1 MNKNFKG
8 FKQVT
13 SEQFGIY
20 KEQGLLEGYLW
31 FVRTPVLIEGEET
44 PSTSN
49 DIYDIYFGKKHYGHF
64 CDGEIESLKDSIDEI
79 RSDLGFIPG
88 SFEFGEGVTTI
99 KGAFETVAEMIS
111 ALTGAVET
119 LKVKD
124 VQVDGK
130 SVVNENGVAEIVI
143 PEVDLTEVKDYADGI
158 KEELKGEISKIEED
172 YKAADGEILD
182 AAKEYAKQEIT
193 NLIGSEENKGIISD
207 IVASE
212 LAAQLVPEDA
222 QESLNTLQ
230 EIAEWIQSHP
240 EDAAAMNERI
250 AKLEEINHEAYID
263 ADVKTLESA
272 KEFATTESRKALE
285 SSKEY
290 ADNNFVSNESFTE
303 YKTQVN
309 EKLET
314 VESGAQEN
322 VIENISINGI
332 EGSIEEKI
340 ASVKVTGEDIEL
352 GADLMAENQVK
363 YPKETKLSSVLQGI
377 QNSITQAAAG
387 SYLGV
392 LSGKGIEVS
401 DIIASQQTISVKVDK
416 KEGNLISVSQNGIF
430 AAMYYD
436 GDDVDPDG
444 EEVINYKSLIEKG
457 GNVTLNSDYAL
468 ENSIVLENTDS
479 VVNLNGKLIQGG
491 LFTEQNGSFV
501 EGDTDSYVFWAK
513 EGSNL
518 EINGNGIIQSKP
530 AKYSMAVWAQGGT
543 VTINGG
549 TYVNAGEGSDLI
561 YASNGGKVY
570 IYGGVFKPNK
580 IQPGV
585 DGTKQDYCALN
596 IKDGDR
602 DICEIKVYGGKFYGF
617 NPADNKSETEH
628 TNFVADGY
636 KSVEIEPGVWE
647 VVAE

>member
-64 CDGEIESLKDSIDEI
+64 CEGEIESLKDSIDEI

-99 KGAFETVAEMIS
+99 NGAFEKVAEMIS
-111 ALTGAVET
+111 ALTGVVET

-143 PEVDLTEVKDYADGI
+143 PEVDLTEVKDYADEI
-158 KEELKGEISKIEED
+158 KKELQGEISKVEEG
-172 YKAADGEILD
+172 YKDADSEILD

-193 NLIGSEENKGIISD
+193 NLIGDEENTGAISD
-207 IVASE
+207 IIASE
-212 LAAQLVPEDA
+212 VTKLLENAPENLDTLKEIVDFIQTDA
-222 QESLNTLQ
+222 E
-230 EIAEWIQSHP
+230 
-240 EDAAAMNERI
+240 AAAELSNRI
-250 AKLEEINHEAYID
+250 TALEEINHDAYKD
-263 ADVKTLESA
+263 ADAETLNSA
-272 KEFATTESRKALE
+272 KEFATEEAKKALE

-322 VIENISINGI
+322 VIENISVNGI
-332 EGSIEEKI
+332 EGSIEDKI
-340 ASVKVTGEDIEL
+340 ASVKVTGENIEL

-392 LSGKGIEVS
+392 LSGNGIEVS
-401 DIIASQQTISVKVDK
+401 DVIASQQTISVKVDK

-457 GNVTLNSDYAL
+457 GNVTLTSDYAL

-491 LFTEQNGSFV
+491 LFSEQNGSFV

-518 EINGNGIIQSKP
+518 EINGNGIVQSKP

-596 IKDGDR
+596 IKDSQR

-636 KSVEIEPGVWE
+636 KSVEVEPGVWE

>member
-64 CDGEIESLKDSIDEI
+64 CEGEIESLKDSIDEI

-99 KGAFETVAEMIS
+99 KGAFEKVAEMIS
-111 ALTGAVET
+111 ALTGVVET

-143 PEVDLTEVKDYADGI
+143 PEVDLTEVKNYADAI
-158 KEELKGEISKIEED
+158 KEDLQGEISKVKEG
-172 YKAADGEILD
+172 YKDADNETLD
-182 AAKEYAKQEIT
+182 AAKEFAKQEIT
-193 NLIGSEENKGIISD
+193 NLIGDEENAGAISGII
-207 IVASE
+207 ASE
-212 LAAQLVPEDA
+212 VTKLLENAPENLDTLKEIVDFIQTDA
-222 QESLNTLQ
+222 E
-230 EIAEWIQSHP
+230 
-240 EDAAAMNERI
+240 AAAELSNRI
-250 AKLEEINHEAYID
+250 TALEQINHDAYKD
-263 ADVKTLESA
+263 ADAETLESA
-272 KEFATTESRKALE
+272 KDFASEEAKKALE

-290 ADNNFVSNESFTE
+290 ADNNFVNNDSFTE
-303 YKTQVN
+303 FKTQVN

-322 VIENISINGI
+322 VIENISVNGI
-332 EGSIEEKI
+332 EGSIEDKI

-363 YPKETKLSSVLQGI
+363 YPKKTKLSSVLQGI
-377 QNSITQAAAG
+377 QNSITQAASG

-392 LSGKGIEVS
+392 LSGNGIEVS

-457 GNVTLNSDYAL
+457 GNVTLTSDYAL

-491 LFTEQNGSFV
+491 LFSEQNGSFV
-501 EGDTDSYVFWAK
+501 EGNTDSYVFLAK

-518 EINGNGIIQSKP
+518 EINGNGIVQSKP

-596 IKDGDR
+596 IKDSQR

-636 KSVEIEPGVWE
+636 KSVEVEPGVWE

>member
-64 CDGEIESLKDSIDEI
+64 CEGEIESLKDSIDEI

-143 PEVDLTEVKDYADGI
+143 PEVDLTEVKDYADAI
-158 KEELKGEISKIEED
+158 KEELQGEISKVEEG
-172 YKAADGEILD
+172 YKDADSEILD

-193 NLIGSEENKGIISD
+193 NLIGDEENTGAISD
-207 IVASE
+207 IIASE
-212 LAAQLVPEDA
+212 VTKLLENAPENLDTLKEIVDFIQTDA
-222 QESLNTLQ
+222 E
-230 EIAEWIQSHP
+230 
-240 EDAAAMNERI
+240 AAAELSNRI
-250 AKLEEINHEAYID
+250 TALEEINHDAYKD
-263 ADVKTLESA
+263 ADAKTLESA
-272 KEFATTESRKALE
+272 KEFATEEANKALE

-290 ADNNFVSNESFTE
+290 ADNNFVNNDSFTE

-322 VIENISINGI
+322 VIENISVNGV

-340 ASVKVTGEDIEL
+340 ASVKITGEDIEL
-352 GADLMAENQVK
+352 GTDLMAENQVK

-392 LSGKGIEVS
+392 LSGNGIEVS
-401 DIIASQQTISVKVDK
+401 DVIASQQTISVKVDK

-491 LFTEQNGSFV
+491 LFSEQNGSFV

-518 EINGNGIIQSKP
+518 EINGNGIVQSKP

-596 IKDGDR
+596 IKDSQR

-628 TNFVADGY
+628 TNFVAEGY
-636 KSVEIEPGVWE
+636 KSVEIEPSVWE